1 MIPRT
6 LVVLGLSLCL
16 SMGGHS
22 RSFEPAAKS
31 KSNHPRFPEYREPQ
45 AMPVDELLFDRSVA
59 AKPGRL
65 SPAGDWV
72 MNTTALG
79 ESLTLREANAV
90 GKLVLKRL
98 MDAPDRVST
107 PWKTD
112 PGVGYTIQ
120 SAELGVEAH
129 FHAGMFHSFAPLGEP
144 GTGAAQAAI
153 SPVRHVIAQPP
164 SGAGPTRAQSEAYKK
179 VYLDAVLDSPGR
191 TDALVPLEGEP
202 VIRVRSPEMGVDA
215 DISPSGN
222 IILVH
227 GPERPELVLSVPR
240 QMASEFKS
248 RLSGALEFKGSY
260 SRERLGHL
268 KGFEADAPAL
278 VQKQGLTMDEFE
290 RWFAEPA
297 ILVPRSV
304 IPKLKAIRDAVP
316 MPTPDTLL
324 QKVIP
329 YGQVEKYLNGTRT
342 EIRGFIL
349 RAEDAVDLGDF
360 RKAYNSLRLDY
371 DGSQFNDV
379 SDQFLGVIR
388 FKTRD
393 VDGIG
398 IPYSKEFGSKH
409 EGSYP
414 FTGNGFIATGNG
426 KIRPEFVIQ
435 RNDGVEYMN
444 GAEIYILDR
453 AGSEKLVGVFSKK
466 MSGFLRIQ

>member
-1 MIPRT
+1 MTRRALAI
-6 LVVLGLSLCL
+6 LGLSLCL
-16 SMGGHS
+16 SMGGHG

-31 KSNHPRFPEYREPQ
+31 NRPRFPEYREPMS
-45 AMPVDELLFDRSVA
+45 MPVDGLLLDRSVA

-90 GKLVLKRL
+90 GKRLLKRL

-112 PGVGYTIQ
+112 QGMGFTIQ

-129 FHAGMFHSFAPLGEP
+129 FHAGQFHSFSLLNDGAPANFSTIGHLVAQGP
-144 GTGAAQAAI
+144 TGA
-153 SPVRHVIAQPP
+153 P
-164 SGAGPTRAQSEAYKK
+164 PTRAQSEAYKS

-191 TDALVPLEGEP
+191 MDTLSTLDGEP
-202 VIRVRSPEMGVDA
+202 ILRVRSPEMGVDA

-227 GPERPELVLSVPR
+227 GPERPEMVLPVPR
-240 QMASEFKS
+240 QLALEFKS
-248 RLSGALEFKGSY
+248 RVSGALEFKGSY

-304 IPKLKAIRDAVP
+304 IPKLKAIREAVP
-316 MPTPDTLL
+316 MPTKDTLL

-329 YGQVEKYLNGTRT
+329 YGQVEKYLNGDFTR
-342 EIRGFIL
+342 IKGFVM
-349 RAEDAVDLGDF
+349 RAEDVIDLTDF
-360 RKAYNSLRLDY
+360 RKTYNSLRLDY

-379 SDQFLGVIR
+379 SDRYLGVIR
-388 FKTRD
+388 FKTPS
-393 VDGIG
+393 VDKIEV
-398 IPYSKEFGSKH
+398 PFSKEFGGNH
-409 EGSYP
+409 INGYP
-414 FTGNGFIATGNG
+414 FTGNGFVSTGNG
-426 KIRPEFVIQ
+426 KIRPEFKIIGK
-435 RNDGVEYMN
+435 DGARIMN
-444 GAEIYILDR
+444 GAELYIIDR
-453 AGSEKLVGVFSKK
+453 AGNEQLDAVFDVNKSK
-466 MSGFLRIQ
+466 FIRR

>member
-6 LVVLGLSLCL
+6 LVVIGLSLCL
-16 SMGGHS
+16 SMGGHG

-31 KSNHPRFPEYREPQ
+31 NRPRFPEYREPMS
-45 AMPVDELLFDRSVA
+45 MPVDGLLLDRSVA

-79 ESLTLREANAV
+79 ESLSIPEANAV
-90 GKLVLKRL
+90 GKRLLKRL
-98 MDAPDRVST
+98 MDAPDRVSS
-107 PWKTD
+107 PWETEQ
-112 PGVGYTIQ
+112 GMGFTIQ

-129 FHAGMFHSFAPLGEP
+129 FHAGQFHSFSLLNDGAPANLSSIGHVVAQGP
-144 GTGAAQAAI
+144 TGA
-153 SPVRHVIAQPP
+153 P
-164 SGAGPTRAQSEAYKK
+164 PTRAQSEAYKT

-191 TDALVPLEGEP
+191 TDALVPLDGEP
-202 VIRVRSPEMGVDA
+202 ILRVRSPEMGVDVA
-215 DISPSGN
+215 VSPSGN

-227 GPERPELVLSVPR
+227 GPDRPELVLPVPR
-240 QMASEFKS
+240 QLALEFKN
-248 RLSGALEFKGSY
+248 RVSGALEYKGSY

-304 IPKLKAIRDAVP
+304 IPKLQAIREAVP

-329 YGQVEKYLNGTRT
+329 YGQVEKYLSGKYRD
-342 EIRGFIL
+342 IGGFIL

-360 RKAYNSLRLDY
+360 RKTYNSLRLDY

-388 FKTRD
+388 FKTPN
-393 VDGIG
+393 VDRIE
-398 IPYSKEFGSKH
+398 IPYSKEFG
-409 EGSYP
+409 GDQVNGYP

-426 KIRPEFVIQ
+426 KIRPEFFVNQKESLEIS
-435 RNDGVEYMN
+435 N
-444 GAEIYILDR
+444 GAEIFIYDR
-453 AGSEKLVGVFSKK
+453 FGNERLLGRYWKDKK
-466 MSGFLRIQ
+466 KFMEIR

>member
-1 MIPRT
+1 MIPRA
-6 LVVLGLSLCL
+6 LAVLGLSLCL
-16 SMGGHS
+16 SMGGHG

-31 KSNHPRFPEYREPQ
+31 NPNRPRFPEYREPQ
-45 AMPVDELLFDRSVA
+45 AMPVNGLLFDRSVA

-65 SPAGDWV
+65 SPAGDWM

-98 MDAPDRVST
+98 MDAPDRVSS
-107 PWKTD
+107 PWETEQ
-112 PGVGYTIQ
+112 GMGFTIQ

-129 FHAGMFHSFAPLGEP
+129 FHAGQFHSFSLLSDGAPAKLSSIGHVAAQGP
-144 GTGAAQAAI
+144 TGA
-153 SPVRHVIAQPP
+153 P
-164 SGAGPTRAQSEAYKK
+164 PTRAQSEAYKS

-191 TDALVPLEGEP
+191 TDTLATFDGEP
-202 VIRVRSPEMGVDA
+202 VLRVRSPEMGVDVA
-215 DISPSGN
+215 VSPTGN
-222 IILVH
+222 VFAIQSPDRSQLVF
-227 GPERPELVLSVPR
+227 SAPR
-240 QMASEFKS
+240 QLALEFKS
-248 RLSGALEFKGSY
+248 RVSGALEFKGSY

-268 KGFEADAPAL
+268 KGFEVDAPAL
-278 VQKQGLTMDEFE
+278 AQKQGLTMDEFE

-398 IPYSKEFGSKH
+398 IPYSKEFGGKH